1 MTPLHVAVK
10 EAHIEIVQYF
20 VGQNADI
27 NMQDENGVS
36 VCVLLLTLG
45 LSLVTIL
52 IVHLPCC
59 LTKEFTKE
67 HNTNTGPALIL
78 YGW

>member
-1 MTPLHVAVK
+1 MCATVDFRVVAT
-10 EAHIEIVQYF
+10 A
-20 VGQNADI
+20 
-27 NMQDENGVS
+27 
-36 VCVLLLTLG
+36 G

-59 LTKEFTKE
+59 LTKEFINFSFAEE
-67 HNTNTGPALIL
+67 HNTNTGPALIV